1 MIQRKKRELRAL
13 PSLEEE
19 SKEVDHM
26 DKMLMERE
34 MMMRLGCDE
43 TVAEYAL
50 LMTNYNSIQDAT
62 AFLFEFDDY
71 GHMRHTYIGY
81 RKKESYDS
89 PSKLTDLEMQ
99 KSDTTSEKVTIC
111 FLCQDQQYLHIN
123 DEKEWFR
130 LDQQESGMLDALS
143 PYPAM
148 NRRHSSFLQMR
159 KQMSE
164 VSNRVMICIDRIDSM
179 CTSAEGEE

>member
-1 MIQRKKRELRAL
+1 MIQRKKRELKAL
-13 PSLEEE
+13 PQIEEGKELE
-19 SKEVDHM
+19 HM
-26 DKMLMERE
+26 DKLLMERE

-89 PSKLTDLEMQ
+89 PSKMLVDLEKQ
-99 KSDTTSEKVTIC
+99 KSDSTSEKQTIC

-123 DEKEWFR
+123 DEQEWFR
-130 LDQQESGMLDALS
+130 LD
-143 PYPAM
+143 
-148 NRRHSSFLQMR
+148 
-159 KQMSE
+159 K
-164 VSNRVMICIDRIDSM
+164 
-179 CTSAEGEE
+179 